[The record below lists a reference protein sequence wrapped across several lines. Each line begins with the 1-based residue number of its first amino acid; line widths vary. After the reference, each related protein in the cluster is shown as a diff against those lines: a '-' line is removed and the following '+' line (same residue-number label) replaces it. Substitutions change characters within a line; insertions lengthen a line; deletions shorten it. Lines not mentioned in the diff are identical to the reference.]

1 MTLRAWEERTTPASV
16 GTMPRAWRRISGC
29 PTSCSRR
36 RNCCEIADGV
46 YVRAS
51 AAAVTDPS
59 STTASSTCRRLTSSM
74 PEHLRPQRPALDRM
88 VEALLQG
95 TVAIRDG
102 TSLRRGPLWVPAGH
116 TQSSLRS
123 GRHSMRLK
131 KALKL
136 LYVQVLIGLV
146 LGITV
151 GQLFP
156 DFGASLKV
164 LGDLFVNVVKMM
176 IAPIV
181 FCTIVTGIT
190 SVTDSRKIGR
200 TLGKSLGLFYVLT
213 FLALTIGLVTVLL
226 MKPGVGMHIDP
237 SSLDASVAADAV
249 KEAPPGNFGEFL
261 LHIVPTTFVGAF
273 SDGHVLPVLLLSVL
287 CGFGLSKIG
296 RVGQPLLTVITSFSH
311 LLFAV
316 FGYLMRLAPV
326 GAFGAMAFTVG
337 EYGIGSIGSLGW
349 LIGTFYTACVV
360 FVVVVLGTLA
370 RLHNLSL
377 WRLLR
382 YFREELLVVL
392 GTSSSEPVLP
402 RLLMKLERLGCKR
415 GVVGLVLPTGYSFN
429 LDGTAIYL
437 TLASLFIAQACDI
450 TLSFGQ
456 IIAMLG
462 LMLLTSK
469 GAAGVT
475 GSGFVALVATLAV
488 FPTLPVAGV
497 ALIVGI
503 DRFMSEARALT
514 STMSNIVVSVVVAK
528 WEKAVDKDVLKAE
541 LTSGYRHTE
550 EVLEHGGDILE
561 DEDEA
566 KREREGERQPVGVH

>member
-1 MTLRAWEERTTPASV
+1 MLV
-16 GTMPRAWRRISGC
+16 
-29 PTSCSRR
+29 
-36 RNCCEIADGV
+36 
-46 YVRAS
+46 
-51 AAAVTDPS
+51 
-59 STTASSTCRRLTSSM
+59 
-74 PEHLRPQRPALDRM
+74 
-88 VEALLQG
+88 
-95 TVAIRDG
+95 
-102 TSLRRGPLWVPAGH
+102 
-116 TQSSLRS
+116 
-123 GRHSMRLK
+123 K
-131 KALKL
+131 KTLKL
-136 LYVQVLIGLV
+136 LYVQVLIGVV
-146 LGITV
+146 LGIAV
-151 GQLFP
+151 GYFFP
-156 DFGASLKV
+156 DFGAGLKV
-164 LGDLFVNVVKMM
+164 LGDLFIRVVKMM

-190 SVTDSRKIGR
+190 SLTDSRKIGR

-213 FLALTIGLVTVLL
+213 ILSLLIGLATVLL
-226 MKPGVGMHIDP
+226 IKPGRGLHIDP
-237 SSLDASVAADAV
+237 THLDASVAANATKDT
-249 KEAPPGNFGEFL
+249 PPGTFGEFI
-261 LHIVPTTFVGAF
+261 LHIVPETFFGAF
-273 SDGHVLPVLLLSVL
+273 TAGEVLPVLLLAVL

-296 RVGQPLLTVITSFSH
+296 RAGQPVLTGINSFSH
-311 LLFAV
+311 LLFAI
-316 FGYLMRLAPV
+316 FGYLMRLAPL

-337 EYGIGSIGSLGW
+337 KYGIKSIGSLGL
-349 LIGTFYTACVV
+349 LIATFYIACGV
-360 FVVVVLGTLA
+360 FVIVVLGILA
-370 RLHNLSL
+370 RMHGLSL

-437 TLASLFIAQACDI
+437 TLASMFIAQATDI

-456 IIAMLG
+456 IAAMLG

-514 STMSNIVVSVVVAK
+514 STMSNIVASVVVSK
-528 WEKAVDKDVLKAE
+528 WEKAVDEKTLQYE
-541 LTSGYRHTE
+541 LTTGYKHTE

-561 DEDEA
+561 DEHAEA
-566 KREREGERQPVGVH
+566 TADAEDRKATPVAAH